1 MFDPDIWNKNIWDGA
16 AAFTTSPGD
25 QPWTNA
31 RLHSW
36 FLESENWGTK
46 QHLTI
51 YCIALLTFHQF
62 PGNKKYEVQPST
74 FYCLEI
80 GENSKVLYNIYR
92 VSQNMRYPLFFLS
105 IIGHPLFFL
114 KCLLLDTPYRNYSK
128 CQLFTYRVFSF
139 YWSPLNL
146 AKSQD

>member
-36 FLESENWGTK
+36 FLESKNWGTK

-62 PGNKKYEVQPST
+62 PGNKKYSAAPRT

-80 GENSKVLYNIYR
+80 GEKSKVLYNIYSKR
-92 VSQNMRYPLFFLS
+92 TKLFQNSKVCENCIFSWESSFSIFLLS
-105 IIGHPLFFL
+105 RETFYNNGHNSYIFNLNRL
-114 KCLLLDTPYRNYSK
+114 HDG
-128 CQLFTYRVFSF
+128 SF
-139 YWSPLNL
+139 RS
-146 AKSQD
+146 